1 MSKQIVKVI
10 CEIKVPF
17 HDYGKAS
24 LNKRVVAKIKR
35 EIRWTLEDHCRHVEL
50 DDIEKDEDGI
60 WNQDCSYA
68 TTIKVK
74 GDLM

>member
-1 MSKQIVKVI
+1 MTKRVVKVI

-17 HDYGKAS
+17 HDYGKAG
-24 LNKRVVAKIKR
+24 LNKRAVATIKR
-35 EIRWTLEDHCRHVEL
+35 EIRDILDNHCCYVEMP
-50 DDIEKDEDGI
+50 DVEKDQDGR
-60 WNQDCSYA
+60 WHQDCSGA

>member
-1 MSKQIVKVI
+1 MSKQVVKVI

-17 HDYGKAS
+17 HDYGKAG
-24 LNKRVVAKIKR
+24 LNKRAVAKIKR
-35 EIRWTLEDHCRHVEL
+35 EIRLVLEDHCRH
-50 DDIEKDEDGI
+50 IEMDEIEMDEGGI
-60 WNQDCSYA
+60 WTQDSSCA